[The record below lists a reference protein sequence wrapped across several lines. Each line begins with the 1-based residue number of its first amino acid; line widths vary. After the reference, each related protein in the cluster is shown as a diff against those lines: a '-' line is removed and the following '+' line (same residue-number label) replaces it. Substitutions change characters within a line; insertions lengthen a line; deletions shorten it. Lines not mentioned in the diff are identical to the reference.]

1 MGRTRIATFCI
12 FRSAERASPCR
23 AFISICAK
31 TAPSSKMKR
40 ACHCPT
46 VQPPNTKRAV
56 TAAEIGRDRLPEGGL
71 QSVTV
76 DVRDENGD
84 NLLSV
89 TVSLTVTQ
97 STQQAGGKGRSRSGD
112 TEEGAGPP

>member
-1 MGRTRIATFCI
+1 MPRFYFDLRENGTFI
-12 FRSAERASPCR
+12 EDEEGMSLPDLAA
-23 AFISICAK
+23 AK
-31 TAPSSKMKR
+31 YEA
-40 ACHCPT
+40 
-46 VQPPNTKRAV
+46 AV

-71 QSVTV
+71 QSVTI

-112 TEEGAGPP
+112 TEEGTEPS